1 MWRYLLFGF
10 SRKVEEGLRNR
21 LYDHLQTLSPSFFQ
35 RIKTGDLMAR
45 ATNDI
50 NAVRMATG
58 LGIFAVTDSLVLGVA
73 TIICMLYISP
83 VLTLVSL
90 IPAPILIYLTR
101 ILSRRMSTG
110 YERVQKTFAD
120 LTEEVREAFAGV
132 RIVKAYSREPWE
144 CKKIEEEG
152 GKYISENMQLAKTIA
167 FFFPLMAVFA
177 NLGLAILIWVG
188 GRLTILGH
196 LTTGDFVAF
205 ISYLYLLAWPLT
217 AIGWVINLIQRGA
230 ASMRRINHIL
240 DEVPD
245 ILDSPSPR
253 HVTKL
258 AGSIKFKGLRYK
270 YPGQAG
276 FALNNINLSIERG
289 QTVALVGQVGAAK
302 TTLLNTL
309 PRLFD
314 IPKGTVFID
323 GTDVHD
329 IPLRTLRQNIG
340 FVTQETFLFSDTIR
354 NNILFGRRGIS
365 DNALQAVLQAA
376 QISDEIQTFEKGLDT
391 WLGEKGVTLSGGQRQ
406 RLTIARALIS
416 DPPIM
421 ILDDALSMVDTR
433 TEARILNRIF
443 DFRKHKTN
451 LIVSHRVPTL
461 SRADHIVVLK
471 GGELVEAGNHVT
483 LMANG
488 NEYARLY
495 HRQFLAQE
503 LEIGIT

>member
-1 MWRYLLFGF
+1 MWRYLLFGH

-45 ATNDI
+45 ATNDV

-58 LGIFAVTDSLVLGVA
+58 FGIFAVTDSVVLGVA
-73 TIICMLYISP
+73 TIVCMLYISP

-101 ILSRRMSTG
+101 MLSRRMSTG

-132 RIVKAYSREPWE
+132 RIVKAYSRESWE
-144 CKKIEEEG
+144 CKKIEEGG

-177 NLGLAILIWVG
+177 NLGLAIMIWVG

-245 ILDSPSPR
+245 ILDPPYPR
-253 HVTKL
+253 HVTKI

-270 YPGQAG
+270 YPGQTG
-276 FALNNINLSIERG
+276 FALNGINLSIERG
-289 QTVALVGQVGAAK
+289 QTVAFVGQVGSAK
-302 TTLLNTL
+302 TTLLNML

-314 IPKGTVFID
+314 MPRGTVFID

-329 IPLRTLRQNIG
+329 IPLKTLRQNIG
-340 FVTQETFLFSDTIR
+340 FVTQETLLFSDTIR

-365 DNALQAVLQAA
+365 ENALEAALRAA

-416 DPPIM
+416 DAPIM

-443 DFRKHKTN
+443 EFRKHKTN
-451 LIVSHRVPTL
+451 LIVSHRVPTI
-461 SRADHIVVLK
+461 SRADLIVVLK
-471 GGELVEAGNHVT
+471 GGELVEAGKHST
-483 LMANG
+483 LMAMG

-495 HRQFLAQE
+495 QRQFLAQE
-503 LEIGIT
+503 LEVGIT